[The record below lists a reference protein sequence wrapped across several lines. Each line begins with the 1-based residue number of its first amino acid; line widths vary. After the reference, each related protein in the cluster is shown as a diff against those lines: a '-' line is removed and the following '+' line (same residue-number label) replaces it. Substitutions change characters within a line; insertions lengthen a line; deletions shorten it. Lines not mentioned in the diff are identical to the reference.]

1 MTPLKPPALEKGD
14 TIGIAA
20 SASPFDLDEFKHG
33 KTHLEKMGFKVYHR
47 PDIFEKKSYLAG
59 TDARRADEL
68 LELLKNPEIKGIF
81 FARGGYGLMRILSTI
96 DGEILKIP
104 PKIVMGYS
112 DITALLVYLYQ
123 KYGWVTFYG
132 PVVAKDLSS
141 PLHEMILKYL
151 QDAVTETKALGP
163 FAFDEVTSN
172 GKGTAEG
179 VLVGG
184 CLSLVRSLLA
194 TPYELNMDD
203 KIVFLEDI
211 NEKPYAVDRMLTQL
225 VLAGRLKKVK
235 GIIFGNFVNGGDA
248 VHFQETAL
256 DVLKDF
262 KGPILFNFPAGHG
275 PLKVTLPLGVRV
287 RVSAMDKKL
296 EYLESACI

>member
-1 MTPLKPPALEKGD
+1 MKPGD
-14 TIGIAA
+14 LIGIAA
-20 SASPFDLDEFKHG
+20 SASPFDVEEFKHG
-33 KTHLEKMGFKVYHR
+33 VDHLEKMGFKIFHR
-47 PDIFEKKSYLAG
+47 SDIFEKKSYLAG
-59 TDARRADEL
+59 SDARRAEEL
-68 LELLKNPEIKGIF
+68 LELLKNPEIKAVF

-96 DGEILKIP
+96 DGDILKIP

-132 PVVAKDLSS
+132 PVVAKDLSVNM
-141 PLHEMILKYL
+141 HEMTLKYL
-151 QDAVTETKALGP
+151 QDAVTGTKALGP
-163 FAFDEVTSN
+163 FVFDEVTSN
-172 GKGTAEG
+172 GKGSAEG
-179 VLVGG
+179 ILVGG

-194 TPYELNMDD
+194 TPYELSMDD

-248 VHFQETAL
+248 THFQETAL
-256 DVLKDF
+256 DVLRDF

-275 PLKVTLPLGVRV
+275 PLKVTLPLGIKARI
-287 RVSAMDKKL
+287 SAEGKKL
-296 EYLESACI
+296 EYLESACV